1 MIDEEELP
9 IFNEPDYDGT
19 LDPGVEPPVPG
30 TKTGDPVAPYG
41 YTKDGNVR
49 GKPGQRGTA
58 RKAPSKASSKPAGP
72 RSAPRG
78 ATAAPPPPG
87 KTAPKA
93 APPPAK
99 KTVVDYR
106 PGLMEL
112 GQQGV
117 TTMAI
122 VGLMKQ
128 RMDIMQDA
136 ATIDSGLPSVAEL
149 LNQAAEQW
157 TFVAA
162 MLDKLLKFGPY
173 AASGGG
179 VLIMLSQLAVNHR
192 MMPPGLVPGTVAP
205 ETLIPAFIEKQMNE
219 SKEFRAAMEWMT
231 NPERAQQ
238 PQPAPSANGQAAA

>member
-1 MIDEEELP
+1 MMDEDTLP
-9 IFNEPDYDGT
+9 VFNEPDYDSS

-30 TKTGDPVAPYG
+30 TKTGDPAAPYG
-41 YTKDGNVR
+41 YTRDGNVR

-58 RKAPSKASSKPAGP
+58 RKGTAKASQRPAGP
-72 RSAPRG
+72 RSASG
-78 ATAAPPPPG
+78 GSAGGPPPPG
-87 KTAPKA
+87 KTAPKQ

-112 GQQGV
+112 GTQGV

-128 RMDIMQDA
+128 RTDVLQDA
-136 ATIDSGLPSVAEL
+136 AAIDAGLPSAAEL

-205 ETLIPAFIEKQMNE
+205 EQLIPNFIEKQMAE

-231 NPERAQQ
+231 SPERAQQ
-238 PQPAPSANGQAAA
+238 PASATSANGQAPA